1 MPEDQPTIL
10 GWQEHYRRHVV
21 TAEQAVAN
29 IQDGD
34 NVFTTIGHNVDVLIA
49 AMIGSEKRLRWTPTA
64 ATDLRWLSSEV
75 TEQIQVN
82 TNFAMSDSR
91 EALNDFRADFTPWWF
106 QGGYKALEDGRPGA
120 RTIDVSMFR
129 VSPPNRAGWCC
140 FGNSLWDVKFT
151 ATKARTAIAVIS
163 DDVPRTFGDTWIR
176 ASDIDWFVEEQQS
189 SAISNDMAARYREG
203 QRTAAAQPVARAIA
217 GHIASIVRDGDTLQ
231 VGTGSMTASLGLAGA
246 FDDKNDLGYFA
257 EMTVPGIIE
266 LTQRGIITGLRL
278 KSHPGKVVTTMAAG
292 LPEDIAI
299 LHENPAFEFYGFEY
313 MHNPSAIARNDNLV
327 AINNALVV
335 DLTGQVAAGQL
346 GARIWSGT
354 GGQLSYH
361 LGAFLS
367 RGGRAVT
374 VLPST
379 ARDGTVSRITAAMPA
394 GQIVTIPRD
403 LADLVVTEHGVAD
416 LLNKSQRERAQA
428 LIEIAHPMFRDELRN
443 QAKGMYG
450 A

>member
-1 MPEDQPTIL
+1 MLEDQTTIL
-10 GWQEHYRRHVV
+10 GWQDHYRRHVV
-21 TAEQAVAN
+21 TAEQAIAN
-29 IQDGD
+29 VQDGD
-34 NVFTTIGHNVDVLIA
+34 NVFTTIGHNVDILIA

-64 ATDLRWLSSEV
+64 ATDLRWLTPELA
-75 TEQIQVN
+75 EQIQVN
-82 TNFAMSDSR
+82 TGFAMTDAR

-120 RTIDVSMFR
+120 RSIDVSMFR
-129 VSPPNRAGWCC
+129 VTPPNRAGWCC

-151 ATKARTAIAVIS
+151 ATQARTSIAVVS
-163 DDVPRTFGDTWIR
+163 DDLPRTFGDTWIR
-176 ASDIDWFVEEQQS
+176 ATDIDWFVEVEQFP
-189 SAISNDMAARYREG
+189 AISNDMAARYREG
-203 QRTAAAQPVARAIA
+203 QRTVATQPVARAIA
-217 GHIASIVRDGDTLQ
+217 GHVASIVRDGDTLQ
-231 VGTGSMTASLGLAGA
+231 VGTGSMTASLALAGA

-257 EMTVPGIIE
+257 ELTVPGIIE
-266 LTQRGIITGLRL
+266 LVQRGVITGRRL
-278 KSHPGKVVTTMAAG
+278 ETHPGKVVTTMAAG
-292 LPEDIAI
+292 LPEDLAV
-299 LHENPAFEFYGFEY
+299 LHENPAFEFYGYEY
-313 MHNPSAIARNDNLV
+313 MHDPSAIARNDNMV

-346 GARIWSGT
+346 GTKIWSGT

-379 ARDGTVSRITAAMPA
+379 AKDGTISRITAEMPA

-403 LADLVVTEHGVAD
+403 LSDLVVTEYGVAD
-416 LLNKSQRERAQA
+416 LLNKSQRERARA
-428 LIEIAHPMFRDELRN
+428 LIEIAHPMFRDELRA
-443 QAKGMYG
+443 QAKGLYG